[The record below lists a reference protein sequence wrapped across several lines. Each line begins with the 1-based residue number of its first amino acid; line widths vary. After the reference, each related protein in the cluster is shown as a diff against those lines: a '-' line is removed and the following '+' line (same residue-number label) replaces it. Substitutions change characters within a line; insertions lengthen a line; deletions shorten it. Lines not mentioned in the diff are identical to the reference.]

1 MKVDSDFDL
10 ARPWPE
16 DFRSS
21 SGQLVPDQFSSYFEV
36 SYLPVV
42 VGLRPQCRPT
52 SRRHAKGKSDQKAA
66 RWFVAR
72 LAIGGGLRG
81 STRLKKKKKNDRSSE
96 AAVSSDEKK
105 ETKQRGCSSSVLE
118 GVAKENEMAARP
130 DGGRHLGKKMER
142 L

>member
-1 MKVDSDFDL
+1 MVCALQCERRGYESFPKEITKEFD
-10 ARPWPE
+10 
-16 DFRSS
+16 
-21 SGQLVPDQFSSYFEV
+21 Y
-36 SYLPVV
+36 
-42 VGLRPQCRPT
+42 
-52 SRRHAKGKSDQKAA
+52 RREGEIGDQKAA

-142 L
+142 LRCLEFASGRRPIVKKKERLRL